1 MHKPHKRKRENKM
14 ESRESKFPPN
24 QPMCLFLSILVQAIN
39 PAQRNHFNNLLT
51 GLPAFTLGLASVISI
66 PTLMASP
73 CSLRTSNLF
82 KILQTSNLFKIL
94 QVQASGYFCSEQLPS
109 YQQLLLLT
117 TCQPHWAFCSFLN
130 TLFLYSWWSLYL
142 LLPLPLTGVGVGGGG

>member
-1 MHKPHKRKRENKM
+1 MKTNSKNCGFNSISCASNYLIFFILKSRALCVHKPHKRKRENKM

-24 QPMCLFLSILVQAIN
+24 RPMCLFLSILVQAIS

-94 QVQASGYFCSEQLPS
+94 QVQASGYFCS
-109 YQQLLLLT
+109 
-117 TCQPHWAFCSFLN
+117 
-130 TLFLYSWWSLYL
+130 
-142 LLPLPLTGVGVGGGG
+142 